1 MWIVYVVMFLV
12 VTVISL
18 LWVSGIDYMQKNH
31 PDYKGDELF
40 GGFDF
45 DDDISDWDVT
55 LMDGLE
61 DEDFSKDYDEE

>member
-12 VTVISL
+12 VTVVSL

>member
-12 VTVISL
+12 VTVVSL

-31 PDYKGDELF
+31 PDYKGD
-40 GGFDF
+40 GIGFDF

-61 DEDFSKDYDEE
+61 DEDFSKDYGED

>member
-1 MWIVYVVMFLV
+1 MAFVVIGL
-12 VTVISL
+12 SA
-18 LWVSGIDYMQKNH
+18 LWVRGITNNHENH
-31 PDYKGDELF
+31 PDYKGNDE
-40 GGFDF
+40 GFDF